1 MMPNKAKSKAETL
14 PQMSSKKDFEKAQQ
28 SVKNFI
34 DDFDNNVAKVV
45 SNNEAM
51 TIKSFLQSEDTVSFL
66 KKCKEKKLSANQARI
81 LLIEAVKFNIN
92 KQTFNNAVKDLNI
105 FDFKKRE
112 KKVKSPI
119 SPKSKGG
126 ETTRERA
133 EDQKDDKVVA
143 DAPTQ
148 KTLTPNIPRGA
159 L

>member
-1 MMPNKAKSKAETL
+1 MPSKTKDKVKTL
-14 PQMSSKKDFEKAQQ
+14 PQMSSNNDFKKAQQ
-28 SVKNFI
+28 SVKDFI
-34 DDFDNNVAKVV
+34 EDFDNKIAKVV
-45 SNNEAM
+45 SNNETM
-51 TIKSFLQSEDTVSFL
+51 TIKSFLQSQDTVSFL
-66 KKCKEKKLSANQARI
+66 KKCKEKELSANQARL

-112 KKVKSPI
+112 KKVKSKI
-119 SPKSKGG
+119 SPEPKGDK
-126 ETTRERA
+126 RER
-133 EDQKDDKVVA
+133 EGMQYHKDEKVVA

>member
-1 MMPNKAKSKAETL
+1 MSSKTKDKVKTL

-34 DDFDNNVAKVV
+34 DDFDNNIAKVV
-45 SNNEAM
+45 SNNEAI

-66 KKCKEKKLSANQARI
+66 KKCKEKELSANQARL

-92 KQTFNNAVKDLNI
+92 KQTFNTAIKDLKI

-119 SPKSKGG
+119 SPKPKGEELER
-126 ETTRERA
+126 ETT
-133 EDQKDDKVVA
+133 EDKKDDKVVA

-148 KTLTPNIPRGA
+148 KTLTPKINRSI
-159 L
+159 

>member
-1 MMPNKAKSKAETL
+1 MPSKTKDKVKTL
-14 PQMSSKKDFEKAQQ
+14 PQMSSNKDFEKAQQ

-34 DDFDNNVAKVV
+34 DDFDNNVDKVM

-66 KKCKEKKLSANQARI
+66 KKCKEKKLSANQARL

-92 KQTFNNAVKDLNI
+92 KQTFNTSVKDLNI
-105 FDFKKRE
+105 FEFKKRE

-119 SPKSKGG
+119 SPKPKGE

-148 KTLTPNIPRGA
+148 KTLTPKINRSI
-159 L
+159 

>member
-1 MMPNKAKSKAETL
+1 MMPNKAKSKVETL

-66 KKCKEKKLSANQARI
+66 KKCKEKKLSANQARL

-119 SPKSKGG
+119 SPKPKGEEQER
-126 ETTRERA
+126 ETT
-133 EDQKDDKVVA
+133 EDHENEKVVA